1 MRDVSS
7 LAISRDGQHLA
18 VGDGPELLTYLASG
32 APVWKHFCD
41 GILIDVAYVGAHLVT
56 IDSDGRVTFFRAA
69 DGRKMQEVQLDGV
82 VKGSMV
88 STDGRYAALT
98 SAGIVVVESNGQTV
112 AYPYDD
118 IAVGTFGPDAN
129 SMGIGTDKGM
139 FSAVDSTNGQPW
151 GTIQVPQPISDTVWN
166 PRGFWMFTAGNE
178 LIGCDGSANE
188 VTFRIGLEANA
199 RALAVTQDGAIAAVL
214 TPPGRIAL
222 VELHQNRI
230 AGHVIVRREVQG
242 IAIQGARLA
251 IGFDDGDASTVDLI
265 NRNTVRT
272 EPHPGRGRNNWN
284 LDLSY
289 DTVVLAGAITNLRAG
304 GQPIAEAQYYVEGE
318 EGGNGGCWGV
328 GCVLMN
334 VLFFSCIGM
343 AGLAI
348 FVKYMQLI

>member
-7 LAISRDGQHLA
+7 LAISADGQHLA
-18 VGDGPELLTYLASG
+18 VGDGPELLTYLATG

-41 GILIDVAYVGAHLVT
+41 GILIDVAYAGPHLVT
-56 IDSDGRVTFFRAA
+56 IDSDGRVTFFRAV
-69 DGRKMQEVQLDGV
+69 DGRKLQEVQLEGV

-88 STDGRYAALT
+88 SPDGRYAALT
-98 SAGIVVVESNGQTV
+98 SAGIVIVEPNGQTIG
-112 AYPYDD
+112 YPYNDVS
-118 IAVGTFGPDAN
+118 VGTFGPDAS
-129 SMGIGTDKGM
+129 SMGIGTSKGM
-139 FSAVDSTNGQPW
+139 FTALDSSNGQPW
-151 GTIQVPQPISDTVWN
+151 GAIQVPGEVSAAIWN
-166 PRGFWMFTAGNE
+166 PRGFWMFTSGNE
-178 LIGCDGSANE
+178 LIGCDGSATE
-188 VTFRIGLEANA
+188 VTFRVGLEGNA

-222 VELHQNRI
+222 VELYKNRI

-242 IAIQGARLA
+242 IACQGAKLA

-265 NRNTVRT
+265 SRNTIRT

-289 DTVVLAGAITNLRAG
+289 DVTALAGAITNLRAG
-304 GQPIAEAQYYVEGE
+304 GQPIAEAQYWQGDDAT
-318 EGGNGGCWGV
+318 GGGGCWGV
-328 GCVLMN
+328 GCVVMN
-334 VLFFSCIGM
+334 VLFFSCVGI